1 MRVWR
6 QGIHHTGEAEE
17 VLADEE
23 HFQKDSCAP
32 GVGHSQ
38 PKPEQ
43 VRRLQ
48 EKSWQKVKRINSLM
62 GWNAM
67 RRDLDNWGR
76 VK

>member
-1 MRVWR
+1 M
-6 QGIHHTGEAEE
+6 GEAEE
-17 VLADEE
+17 VPADEE
-23 HFQKDSCAP
+23 QFQDSCAP

-48 EKSWQKVKRINSLM
+48 KSLQKVKWINSLM
-62 GWNAM
+62 GWNTT